1 MAGYPIGRAAPTQ
14 PLGPR
19 AGMWGVRPW
28 LALWPLALWAL
39 AIFIA
44 SCFVVGV
51 PQFLAAVNAVLP
63 DDESKARF
71 AEFWRQY
78 WWVVVKGFHAF
89 EFAVIFWLANSSLRR
104 FDRAKTP
111 PRERA
116 NRWYWVVAWFIAVGY
131 GALDEWHQS
140 FVPERGALIRDFLVD
155 TGGASVALLVSVA
168 RSRRRG

>member
-39 AIFIA
+39 AIFVA

-63 DDESKARF
+63 DEESKARF

-78 WWVVVKGFHAF
+78 LWVVVKGFHAF
-89 EFAVIFWLANSSLRR
+89 EFGVIFWLANSSLRR
-104 FDRAKTP
+104 FDRARIP

-116 NRWYWVVAWFIAVGY
+116 NRWYWAVAWCIAVGY
-131 GALDEWHQS
+131 GAFDEWHQS

-155 TGGASVALLVSVA
+155 AGGASVALLLSVV
-168 RSRRRG
+168 RSRRRR

>member
-14 PLGPR
+14 PLCPR

-111 PRERA
+111 PPPA
-116 NRWYWVVAWFIAVGY
+116 NAPTAGTGPW
-131 GALDEWHQS
+131 
-140 FVPERGALIRDFLVD
+140 RG
-155 TGGASVALLVSVA
+155 SS
-168 RSRRRG
+168 RSATAPSTSGTSRSCPSAGP